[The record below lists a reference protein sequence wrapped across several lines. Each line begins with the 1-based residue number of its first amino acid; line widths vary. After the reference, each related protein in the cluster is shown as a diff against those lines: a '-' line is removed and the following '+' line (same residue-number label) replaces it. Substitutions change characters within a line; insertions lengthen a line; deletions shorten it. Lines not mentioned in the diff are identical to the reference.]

1 MDPENLRAV
10 PVFSELT
17 DEELRRIATFANEDS
32 VSAGATLIREGD
44 YSNEMIAIESGT
56 ADVKRDG
63 ATVAQV
69 GPGDVVGELGVL
81 EKGHAQRVSGG
92 HVRHAPDPHDQLG
105 RGAAAQGNARAAALA
120 GRREAPELVS
130 RFGVRRPSAGAC
142 SRLAPAADHPSTPGT
157 SVIGGERQ
165 TRPCIPQ
172 PATE

>member
-1 MDPENLRAV
+1 MDPENLKAV

-63 ATVAQV
+63 ETIASV

-81 EKGHAQRVSGG
+81 EKGMRNASVVATSSMRLIRMTNWDV
-92 HVRHAPDPHDQLG
+92 G
-105 RGAAAQGNARAAALA
+105 RLPKET
-120 GRREAPELVS
+120 RE
-130 RFGVRRPSAGAC
+130 
-142 SRLAPAADHPSTPGT
+142 RLLSLAADKRPG
-157 SVIGGERQ
+157 
-165 TRPCIPQ
+165 
-172 PATE
+172 